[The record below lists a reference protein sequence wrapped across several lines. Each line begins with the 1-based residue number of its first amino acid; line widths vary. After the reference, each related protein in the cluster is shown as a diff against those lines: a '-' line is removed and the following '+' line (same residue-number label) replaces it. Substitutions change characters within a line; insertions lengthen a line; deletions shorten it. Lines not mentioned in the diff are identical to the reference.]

1 MKGKEAIS
9 GVLGGICFAG
19 AFLAGGTPLIP
30 ALLIGTGAFVGGEL
44 IMSKTEIKPFD
55 KVDEKNV
62 DKVLADARKKNK
74 YILDTI
80 PRIDDEVIQKNLR
93 EINATTTKIINTV
106 AKDKSKIKQSE
117 KFFTYYFP
125 ITIEIVGKY
134 DNIEDQKLSSS
145 DAKKFFKSAHE
156 SIEEINRAYK
166 KILESL
172 YENDIESTETDM
184 KVLNNILKSDGFNE
198 LNVKKEEND
207 E

>member
-9 GVLGGICFAG
+9 GILGGACFAG
-19 AFLAGGTPLIP
+19 AFLLGGIPLIP

-44 IMSKTEIKPFD
+44 VMSKTEIKPFE

-80 PRIDDEVIQKNLR
+80 PKIDDEVIQTNLK
-93 EINATTTKIINTV
+93 EIYGTTNKIINTV
-106 AKDKSKIKQSE
+106 AKDKKKIKQSE

-125 ITIEIVGKY
+125 ITTEIVSKY
-134 DNIEDQKLSSS
+134 DNIEDQKLSSV
-145 DAKKFFKSAHE
+145 DAKKFYKSAHE

-166 KILESL
+166 KILENL

-198 LNVKKEEND
+198 LKVNKEEND